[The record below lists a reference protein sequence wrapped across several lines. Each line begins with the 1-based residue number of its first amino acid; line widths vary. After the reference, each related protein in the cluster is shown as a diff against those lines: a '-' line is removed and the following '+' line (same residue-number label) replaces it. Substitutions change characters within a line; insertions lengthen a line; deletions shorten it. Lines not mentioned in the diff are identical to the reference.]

1 LRSDPSLG
9 FAFTIGLVT
18 PIDDLA
24 ECGGTT
30 TQFVS
35 NIKDL
40 GQRVSTPPGPNRTL
54 DRVRGTIVLYD
65 AVITSEEEFC
75 ALPESEIG
83 RGQLVLMGNDN
94 DVSVEGPG
102 ADSFGS
108 RLNAIL
114 DLTSGGKAHLLIITR
129 GLVLPDGSFAQRV
142 ERIELKPIG
151 G

>member
-1 LRSDPSLG
+1 MRSDPSLG

-75 ALPESEIG
+75 ALPESEIAVVNSSSWG
-83 RGQLVLMGNDN
+83 
-94 DVSVEGPG
+94 
-102 ADSFGS
+102 
-108 RLNAIL
+108 
-114 DLTSGGKAHLLIITR
+114 TTTT
-129 GLVLPDGSFAQRV
+129 
-142 ERIELKPIG
+142 
-151 G
+151 